1 MHGRVRRT
9 VHRQPH
15 ARAGQDAGLLG
26 PTRRPHP
33 TGEYVEPLP
42 QHCGENAGV
51 EEIGEVLHEKA
62 ARSHFAD
69 KAFTCPTVHPSTKIA
84 TLAEVLELI
93 NCYDTPGTTINL
105 ETKLDPL
112 APNETLPVDT
122 YVTDIV
128 PVLQEYGFEHRTVI
142 QSFDWRT
149 LIGIRE
155 AYPSI
160 PLVALVDHTTVVP
173 DETGAYPWL
182 GGVSIDDF
190 GGDWVAASASIGAK
204 VLSPEHGYSAGNPV
218 EKVSVNSKNYTAF
231 VTKDIVDRAHQ
242 AGMQVIPW
250 TVDEEVTISKLI
262 DDGVDAIISNYPER
276 VLWVGKQRGLSVG
289 RARSPS
295 KPECLAKA

>member
-1 MHGRVRRT
+1 MCRGRESRAGKFSWTNGANSSPPPFT
-9 VHRQPH
+9 VHT
-15 ARAGQDAGLLG
+15 
-26 PTRRPHP
+26 PTR
-33 TGEYVEPLP
+33 
-42 QHCGENAGV
+42 
-51 EEIGEVLHEKA
+51 
-62 ARSHFAD
+62 
-69 KAFTCPTVHPSTKIA
+69 IA
-84 TLAEVLELI
+84 TLAETLELI

-105 ETKLDPL
+105 ETKLDPS

-128 PVLQEYGFEHRTVI
+128 PILQQHGFTHRTVI

-149 LIGIRE
+149 LVGIRDAWAE
-155 AYPSI
+155 LAI
-160 PLVALVDHTTVVP
+160 PLVALVDHTTIVP

-182 GGVSIDDF
+182 GGVDLAAL
-190 GGDWVAASASIGAK
+190 GGDWVAAAASIGAK
-204 VLSPEHGYSAGNPV
+204 VLSPEHGYSGTSPV
-218 EKVSVNSKNYTAF
+218 EKVSVNSRNYTAF
-231 VTKDIVDRAHQ
+231 VTKDVVDRAHG

-276 VLWVGKQRGLSVG
+276 VMWVGKQRGLSVG